1 MIAPE
6 PIHPFPWRICAAAA
20 LFTVLMVAAAVA
32 ANIFTISGD
41 GKLPLMVPGLL
52 ALGWLIW
59 EAMRLARGVPGSAIA
74 RYIGRVVPLMIAN
87 IVTVVAAI
95 TIQREWHPSGI
106 WAVLVALLP
115 APPLMLLL
123 EEEILGSCRGPR
135 EPALFERGGLLVL
148 ALALPCAIISDAGR
162 NCPTAHGARCAR
174 LVAVVLVAPLA
185 VAVIP
190 GSPVGS
196 VGALLDVDVGAGVG
210 TAA

>member
-6 PIHPFPWRICAAAA
+6 PIHPFPWRIFAAAA

-32 ANIFTISGD
+32 ANIFTISGN

-95 TIQREWHPSGI
+95 TIQREWHPAGA

-115 APPLMLLL
+115 APPLIGFIWAMGRLLVEEADEYLRMVHARRALIAAGFMLVITTVWGLLEGSGLAPHAPAYAAFILWNLGLLL
-123 EEEILGSCRGPR
+123 APILP
-135 EPALFERGGLLVL
+135 GGR
-148 ALALPCAIISDAGR
+148 A
-162 NCPTAHGARCAR
+162 
-174 LVAVVLVAPLA
+174 
-185 VAVIP
+185 
-190 GSPVGS
+190 
-196 VGALLDVDVGAGVG
+196 
-210 TAA
+210 